1 MPFYVF
7 GKEYDN
13 LLPEIMQEKAI
24 KNKDVFK
31 LTIMNEDQF
40 EEEDLEIEDEG
51 QYSDDEFI

>member
-13 LLPEIMQEKAI
+13 LLPEIMQEKH
-24 KNKDVFK
+24 KKKDLFK
-31 LTIMNEDQF
+31 LTILNEDQD
-40 EEEDLEIEDEG
+40 EEEDLEIDDG